1 MFGLS
6 DEEFLRNQREMFYDR
21 KFDASMEGVAEAAAA
36 EASGAAMGGA
46 PPGAPPGMEGAPPM
60 PGGLEGEAPVDDMAA
75 AGVPEGAPAEGAPAE
90 GGGEEGGG
98 EEGPLLA
105 APGKRDDR
113 TTTPRSK
120 GKWYTPVKDD
130 KRDMGAR
137 SRHYKGMWANE
148 LSKNTLRNTH
158 KGALEFLSLGKGI
171 SEGQETNYKEEEQKL
186 FEVKKGSKEIQE
198 ILRDMESDSETKT
211 Q

>member
-1 MFGLS
+1 LQKPQQQKLP
-6 DEEFLRNQREMFYDR
+6 EQQW
-21 KFDASMEGVAEAAAA
+21 AALLPALLPEWRA
-36 EASGAAMGGA
+36 
-46 PPGAPPGMEGAPPM
+46 
-60 PGGLEGEAPVDDMAA
+60 LLQC
-75 AGVPEGAPAEGAPAE
+75 PEGLRARLLLTIWQQPVSPKEPQQKEPPAE